1 VVDEE
6 RKESG
11 SGGGIMKGFWDAV
24 GGERGVWWAGV
35 EGLEDWFG
43 RTSPSAVVQPLKA
56 TVGSGDD
63 WWIRLLPIFGWDW

>member
-24 GGERGVWWAGV
+24 GGEGGVWGADV
-35 EGLEDWFG
+35 KGLEGWFG
-43 RTSPSAVVQPLKA
+43 TTSPSTAVQPLKA
-56 TVGSGDD
+56 TVGSGMIDK
-63 WWIRLLPIFGWDW
+63 

>member
-24 GGERGVWWAGV
+24 GGEGVV
-35 EGLEDWFG
+35 
-43 RTSPSAVVQPLKA
+43 
-56 TVGSGDD
+56 
-63 WWIRLLPIFGWDW
+63 